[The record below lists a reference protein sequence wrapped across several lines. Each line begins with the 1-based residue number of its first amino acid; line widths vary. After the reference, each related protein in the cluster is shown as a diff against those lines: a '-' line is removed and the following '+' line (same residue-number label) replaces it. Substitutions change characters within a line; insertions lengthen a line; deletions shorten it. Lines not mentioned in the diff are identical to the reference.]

1 MTPYEIPLTP
11 NAQVFNISL
20 GGTEY
25 QLRTYW
31 CDPSGCWNLDI
42 YDATG
47 ITPQITS
54 IPLVTG
60 VDLLAQ
66 YGYMN
71 WGGQL
76 IAQTDGS
83 IYVPPTSKNLGS
95 TGRLYFVTNP

>member
-47 ITPQITS
+47 TTPQITS

-76 IAQTDGS
+76 IAQTDGN
-83 IYVPPTSKNLGS
+83 IYLPPTFDNLGL
-95 TGRLYFVTNP
+95 TGHLYFVTP